1 MTPQD
6 DSSPSPFAA
15 AGDSPVQ
22 AAAPATA
29 APRPGPASTALEG
42 SLERLAGELLVE
54 RRRERRWRIF
64 FRLGWLLLA
73 FVVAWGLVSQ
83 RAHTSTSSKPH
94 TALIEVRGEIG
105 PDGEASAENLVSALK
120 SAFEDPAAQ
129 AIVLRINSPGGSPVQ
144 SGIVNDEIRR
154 LKALHEKKVYAV
166 VEEMCASGAYYI
178 AVAADEIFVDK
189 ASLVGSIGVLM
200 DGFGFTGA
208 MQKLGIERRL
218 LTAGQNKGMLDPF
231 SPQNERQTA
240 YAQAMIDQIHEQFIA
255 VVRQGR
261 GQRLKETPETFSGL
275 FWNGE
280 EAVRLG
286 LVDRLGNLDFVA
298 REVVKADEV
307 VDYTPRGNLAERLAK
322 RFGAAIGQG
331 AVKALRELPR
341 LH

>member
-22 AAAPATA
+22 AAASATA